1 MCISG
6 VQSITQN
13 KIKQNSDQTLSNK
26 MFDTVWPLND
36 IKHSFLGSLMSER
49 NQNKPNYI
57 EKKSNVKTES
67 NPTSAKFRRNNII
80 MLRFRKIK
88 EERIIIEMIPQMIS
102 TCRFRA
108 FFPW

>member
-36 IKHSFLGSLMSER
+36 IKHSFFKSLIPKR

-57 EKKSNVKTES
+57 EQKN
-67 NPTSAKFRRNNII
+67 
-80 MLRFRKIK
+80 
-88 EERIIIEMIPQMIS
+88 QM
-102 TCRFRA
+102 
-108 FFPW
+108 